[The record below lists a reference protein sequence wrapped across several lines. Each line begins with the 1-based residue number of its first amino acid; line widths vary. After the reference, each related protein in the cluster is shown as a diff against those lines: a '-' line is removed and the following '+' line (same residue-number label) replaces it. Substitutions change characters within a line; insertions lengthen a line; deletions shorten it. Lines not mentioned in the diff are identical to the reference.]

1 MSKQTAENGY
11 IAAALREHRMVHDPA
26 TGAARCECGWT
37 GPYTRLPGSDM
48 AFPPE
53 GGRTVIDYFHDGDG
67 TYQVTTA
74 TGHVY
79 LLQVI
84 NDLVLWDYTVISTL
98 AAFPPALPADLDTAR
113 YVKVG

>member
-1 MSKQTAENGY
+1 
-11 IAAALREHRMVHDPA
+11 
-26 TGAARCECGWT
+26 
-37 GPYTRLPGSDM
+37 
-48 AFPPE
+48 
-53 GGRTVIDYFHDGDG
+53 VIDYFHDGDG

-74 TGHVY
+74 SGHVY

-98 AAFPPALPADLDTAR
+98 ADFPPPLPADLDTAR